1 MKADRSHESLNLAV
15 TSGCPSAGEGSSA
28 LRVGSL
34 HFQAITKNN
43 YRFLYWSQQWRN
55 KKAPK
60 NLVLIKNDWEDEL
73 QILNFKKAITLRWG
87 TKLPTV
93 DLCSVKEIPNAY
105 DGRLCQMLELSSF
118 TTRWQRLHCLV
129 LYRHLLTVSRRDRW
143 DGKIMAK
150 RGLGL
155 LCEQ

>member
-15 TSGCPSAGEGSSA
+15 TSGCPSAGGEGSSA

-43 YRFLYWSQQWRN
+43 YRFLYWSQEQKGPQKLGSNQKWPGRWT
-55 KKAPK
+55 AD
-60 NLVLIKNDWEDEL
+60 IKL
-73 QILNFKKAITLRWG
+73 LKAITLRWG

-93 DLCSVKEIPNAY
+93 DLCSLKEIPNAY
-105 DGRLCQMLELSSF
+105 DGRRCRMLELSSF
-118 TTRWQRLHCLV
+118 TTRWQRLPCLV
-129 LYRHLLTVSRRDRW
+129 LLHLLTLSGRDRW

-150 RGLGL
+150 RGLRL